1 MFTNQSIAAEV
12 NNVVREVC
20 RQLDES
26 VARVDT
32 QTPEEVKKYRIAVAK
47 IFDLISAEIF
57 EPLYKDHPEIAP
69 PIWRELNPPS

>member
-1 MFTNQSIAAEV
+1 MFTNQSVAAEV

-26 VARVDT
+26 VARVDKEA
-32 QTPEEVKKYRIAVAK
+32 PDDVKKYRIAVAK
-47 IFDLISAEIF
+47 VFDLISAEIF

-69 PIWRELNPPS
+69 PIWHELNPPS

>member
-1 MFTNQSIAAEV
+1 MFTNQSVAIEV

-26 VARVDT
+26 VARVDA
-32 QTPEEVKKYRIAVAK
+32 QAPEEVRKYRIAVAK
-47 IFDLISAEIF
+47 VFDLISTEIF

-69 PIWRELNPPS
+69 AIWHELNPPS